1 MRKVMYMIMLIVV
14 SISFDSC
21 TNVSEKQSSRDLN
34 CNQEV
39 KSEYEL
45 ERERLDSIIKD
56 LMKKANIT
64 EELKAQDQM
73 KWVQMMNNL
82 KETAEEI
89 TIQELIYN

>member
-56 LMKKANIT
+56 RIDKLFEKSIFAGIKFGDSKSKV
-64 EELKAQDQM
+64 L
-73 KWVQMMNNL
+73 
-82 KETAEEI
+82 
-89 TIQELIYN
+89 Y